1 MCYVLLNCRAEK
13 TGQRRTE
20 AFYRTPYGHSPSK
33 QGWRAQQRRGG
44 ALGGV
49 GVAVGDGGVE
59 EAVGDGV
66 VKGGVGL
73 RRRAVR
79 VGRRRRALANSVE
92 RVKSR
97 ALALERASA
106 LYNPRITTG
115 WLLEPA
121 VMSHITAGSNN

>member
-44 ALGGV
+44 APGGV

-79 VGRRRRALANSVE
+79 VGQRR
-92 RVKSR
+92 R

-106 LYNPRITTG
+106 LYNPRIT
-115 WLLEPA
+115 
-121 VMSHITAGSNN
+121 AG